1 MTAESFFSDN
11 RCDSNYREK
20 KPYSSDRFSLLS
32 SFFSPQSNN
41 LDVPIILC
49 SQESEHQSQ
58 IEELKQEIE
67 QRQYQINELDE
78 EISHVRGNVEELQHE
93 LQAKGQEILSVR
105 REANSQIR

>member
-1 MTAESFFSDN
+1 MIDFHSSLPFSAPKAIT
-11 RCDSNYREK
+11 YT
-20 KPYSSDRFSLLS
+20 FQSL
-32 SFFSPQSNN
+32 F
-41 LDVPIILC
+41 LC